1 MGRPKGK
8 RLQNLSLSQL
18 QEDLQTYF
26 ETKVVFAADCIGPS
40 AETALQIVGKGEIIL
55 LENTRFYTEEEENDP
70 NFAASLAA
78 LADLF
83 ATTLFQLLTEPT
95 QAQLV

>member
-1 MGRPKGK
+1 MGRPKGE
-8 RLQNLSLSQL
+8 RHPNLSLSQL
-18 QEDLQTYF
+18 QEELQTYF
-26 ETKVVFAADCIGPS
+26 KSKVIFAADCIGPS
-40 AETALQIVGKGEIIL
+40 AETVLQIVKKGEIIL
-55 LENTRFYTEEEENDP
+55 LENTRFYPEEEENDP
-70 NFAASLAA
+70 KFAASLAA